1 MSNYI
6 GVPHL
11 NKVSPAFLKEDFLG
25 SNLSTITVS
34 GVAHT
39 NAVALSIEVPG
50 GNTENIH
57 VVLDNVVQEPDVAY
71 TIHNDADGNPKILK
85 FAGAIPSSGS
95 IYMIHRGVGTIN
107 MKPPAGSVGVNELA
121 ANLKGY
127 TTDVATG
134 DGSTVAFTLSEEPAN
149 VAGIMV
155 FVDGI
160 LQKAT
165 TNYSLSGTTL
175 TFTTA
180 PAAAAEI
187 ETKHLTIRS
196 IARRS
201 TDFQYDTFT
210 GDGSTVAFTLGT
222 AGATTNSAFIFYNG
236 IALKPTSDYSISGVT
251 LTLTFAP
258 VALSEIMAR
267 YQI

>member
-1 MSNYI
+1 MAYI

-121 ANLKGY
+121 ANLKSF

>member
-121 ANLKGY
+121 ANLKSF

-149 VAGIMV
+149 VAGIMD

>member
-121 ANLKGY
+121 ANLKSF

-196 IARRS
+196 IARSS

>member
-25 SNLSTITVS
+25 SDLSTITVS

-107 MKPPAGSVGVNELA
+107 MNPPAGSVGVNELA
-121 ANLKGY
+121 ANLKSF

>member
-107 MKPPAGSVGVNELA
+107 IKPPAGSVGVNELA
-121 ANLKGY
+121 ANLKSF

-180 PAAAAEI
+180 PEAAAEI

>member
-121 ANLKGY
+121 ANLKSF

-180 PAAAAEI
+180 PEAAAEI

>member
-1 MSNYI
+1 MAYI

-121 ANLKGY
+121 ANLKSF

-175 TFTTA
+175 TFTAA

>member
-1 MSNYI
+1 MAYI

-121 ANLKGY
+121 ANLKSF

-180 PAAAAEI
+180 PEAAAEI